1 MKKVVHLFA
10 SQRINRKARTD
21 NEEVFREKVT
31 LITNKEMSIGQLAD
45 FSQLVKDLAA
55 AGIVINGNQV
65 AIKGDKVTIYNKD
78 EVALF
83 AQDGKLNANL
93 IDADKIEVKHLWA
106 KSEDG
111 TVKVGYFG
119 NTENMEACKVDDT
132 TYAPLFVGADNAK
145 NAPFHVTQ
153 DGAIYALKGRIGKFT
168 LTDNGILEYDDGYN
182 TTHKPMQLSEN
193 SLFFTHTTDHTTN
206 DRIIWIGTTKRASPI
221 YGISNLISDISIHDR
236 EYRPDD
242 SKACLVLHAEG
253 GTSAQSN
260 FFDEPSGNF
269 AICASRGM
277 YAGLRPVTRK
287 VNKSITLS
295 EMDCFFIVTK
305 GVTLTLPE
313 KPQRGQYYKF
323 IQAGDNFVIKSS
335 LNNMFWYGVGK
346 NSFTSGALNQTTEL
360 IYDGSNWNVNWFI
373 GK

>member
-1 MKKVVHLFA
+1 MTGHSAQGVVKVGRKPKTA
-10 SQRINRKARTD
+10 SETEIVR
-21 NEEVFREKVT
+21 
-31 LITNKEMSIGQLAD
+31 LITATNESTPIGN
-45 FSQLVKDLAA
+45 FTQLVKDMTA
-55 AGIVINGNQV
+55 AGIVIGSDSV
-65 AIKGDKVTIYNKD
+65 AIKAKQTSVIDENNNTIAMFSN
-78 EVALF
+78 
-83 AQDGKLNANL
+83 GKLNANL

-111 TVKVGYFG
+111 TAKVGYFG

-153 DGAIYALKGRIGKFT
+153 DGAIYALTGRIGRFT

-206 DRIIWIGTTKRASPI
+206 DRIIWIGTTKRVSPI
-221 YGISNLISDISIHDR
+221 YGISNLISDIRIDDR

-260 FFDEPSGNF
+260 FFDELSGNF

-295 EMDCFFIVTK
+295 EMDCFVIVTK
-305 GVTLTLPE
+305 VVTLTLPE

-323 IQAGDNFVIKSS
+323 LQLCDNFVIKSS
-335 LNNMFWYGVGK
+335 LNNMCWYKVCK
-346 NSFTSGALNQTTEL
+346 NSFTSGLYNQTTEL

>member
-1 MKKVVHLFA
+1 MAGHSAQGVVKVGRKPKTA
-10 SQRINRKARTD
+10 SETEIVR
-21 NEEVFREKVT
+21 
-31 LITNKEMSIGQLAD
+31 LITATNESTPIGN
-45 FSQLVKDLAA
+45 FTQLVKDMTA
-55 AGIVINGNQV
+55 AGIVIGSDSV
-65 AIKGDKVTIYNKD
+65 AIKAKQTSVIDENNNTI
-78 EVALF
+78 ALF
-83 AQDGKLNANL
+83 SNGKLNANL

-111 TVKVGYFG
+111 TANVGYFG

-153 DGAIYALKGRIGKFT
+153 DGAIYALMGRIGKFT

-182 TTHKPMQLSEN
+182 TTLKPMQLSEN

-221 YGISNLISDISIHDR
+221 YGISNLISDIRIDDR

-295 EMDCFFIVTK
+295 EMDCFVIVTK
-305 GVTLTLPE
+305 VVTLTLPE

-323 IQAGDNFVIKSS
+323 LQLCDNFVIKSS
-335 LNNMFWYGVGK
+335 LNNMCWHKVCK
-346 NSFTSGALNQTTEL
+346 NSFTSGLYNQTTEL